1 VKRALLVATVSLVG
15 CGGGEARQAAPS
27 PPPPP
32 SLAKRCGDGR
42 VPARTLWFSASDGT
56 RLDGAELGEGSRGV
70 VLLHESPGDL
80 CGWSPYA
87 KTLAR
92 RGFHVLLVDLRAF
105 GLSHRGPYGGPR
117 GGRADVRGAVDELK
131 RLGATR
137 VVVVG
142 ASYGGVVALVSAPTL
157 GSQIAAVA
165 SLSGETA
172 LGSGS
177 WALNALAAVR
187 RIRVPLLIMGSRED
201 RYFTEAEAGELVR
214 AARSTQ
220 VSVAEFDG
228 TFHGWDLLS
237 SSPQRQRADD
247 ILVAFLGR
255 ETE

>member
-1 VKRALLVATVSLVG
+1 VKRALLLATVSLVG
-15 CGGGEARQAAPS
+15 CGGGEARQATL

-32 SLAKRCGDGR
+32 SLTKRCGDVR
-42 VPARTLWFSASDGT
+42 VPARTLWLTASDGT

-70 VLLHESPGDL
+70 VLLHESPADL
-80 CGWSPYA
+80 CGWAPYA

-105 GLSHRGPYGGPR
+105 GLSQRGPYGGPR
-117 GGRADVRGAVDELK
+117 GARADVRGAVDELK
-131 RLGATR
+131 RLGAKH

-142 ASYGGVVALVSAPTL
+142 ASYGGVVALVAAPALASRIT
-157 GSQIAAVA
+157 AVA

-177 WALNALAAVR
+177 SALNALAAVR
-187 RIRVPLLIMGSRED
+187 RIHVPLLIMGSRED
-201 RYFTEAEAGELVR
+201 RYLSEAEARQFVR
-214 AARSTQ
+214 AAGSAQ
-220 VSVAEFDG
+220 ASLAEFDG

-237 SSPQRQRADD
+237 SSPERRRADD
-247 ILVAFLGR
+247 VLVGFLRR